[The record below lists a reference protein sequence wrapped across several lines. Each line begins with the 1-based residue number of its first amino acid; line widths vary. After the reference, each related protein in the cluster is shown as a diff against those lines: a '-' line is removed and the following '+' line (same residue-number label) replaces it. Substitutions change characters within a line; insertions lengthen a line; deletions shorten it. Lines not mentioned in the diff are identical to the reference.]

1 MPALQQRLRR
11 RCCRESPGGIVTCG
25 VDALY
30 DEVSYLAYHLHW
42 QLDAVLDL
50 EHADRRRFVQ
60 LTRNLATQ
68 N

>member
-1 MPALQQRLRR
+1 M
-11 RCCRESPGGIVTCG
+11 TCG

-30 DEVSYLAYHLHW
+30 EEVSYLAYHLHW

-50 EHADRRRFVQ
+50 EHADRRRF
-60 LTRNLATQ
+60 LHMTRSLVAQ